1 MKNLVPFLEILVA
14 IAIPIIFIGLGVMIS
29 IMVIT

>member
-1 MKNLVPFLEILVA
+1 MRNLIPWLEILVA
-14 IAIPIIFIGLGVMIS
+14 IAIPVMFIGLGIMIS